1 MEYEDIFNS
10 LKEVVVKNHNTKR
23 AFKVLV
29 MDEKIS
35 RGSYIGFNKW
45 MSLNKGIS
53 YTQKYKGFVID
64 EVEYK
69 EDKKI
74 DSKSMIEEYLRNNKI
89 TKLDKQEEDIAD
101 IERMSKS
108 HRSQYKNER
117 TIMEAKY
124 DCVIFVDE
132 EKMLKYKFTLEG
144 FVDVKV
150 KRSNGIK
157 QIPKYRKH
165 TLTYTDYQVGRSI
178 VVREK
183 TIEEQYIGKYKVEGA
198 QHEEVHTDR

>member
-1 MEYEDIFNS
+1 MKYEDIFNS
-10 LKEVVVKNHNTKR
+10 LKEVVIKNHSTKK

-35 RGSYIGFNKW
+35 RGAYIGFNKW

-53 YTQKYKGFVID
+53 YTQKYKGFIVE
-64 EVEYK
+64 EVEYN

-74 DSKSMIEEYLRNNKI
+74 DSKSMIEEYLSKNKV
-89 TKLDKQEEDIAD
+89 TKVDKQEEDIHD
-101 IERMSKS
+101 IERMSRS
-108 HRSQYKNER
+108 HRSQYIKER
-117 TIMEAKY
+117 KLREAKY
-124 DCVIFVDE
+124 DGIIFVDE
-132 EKMLKYKFTLEG
+132 EKMLKYKFILEG
-144 FVDVKV
+144 FIDVKI
-150 KRSNGIK
+150 KNSNGIK

-178 VVREK
+178 AVREK

-198 QHEEVHTDR
+198 LYESNDR